1 MKIFFIV
8 GEDSGDA
15 LASGL
20 MKQLKESYGKP
31 IQFYGIGGPKMEAE
45 GFETLM
51 PQKELEAFGI
61 WEIVPKIPT
70 FLKIKDAIIKEIEK
84 TNPDAVITVDFPEFN
99 FLTAKGIKKRGVY
112 KGKIIH
118 YVAPTVWAWR
128 EGRAKK
134 IAKFIDGIMCLF
146 PMEVEYFTKQGIR
159 ASYVG
164 HPIVEKYIATPKGKS
179 YRDVNEIPKDVVILG
194 LFFGSRESEFKNSG
208 RILVEA
214 AKLIIEAKKNVYVI
228 VPTLAKN
235 EYIVQKLL
243 DNLSAPAYVTTSES
257 NKWLAFE
264 ACDVAIAVS
273 GTVGLELAYA
283 RVPHVIT
290 YKVSGITYFLL
301 KILVKVKKAHLVNI
315 LMGRDIVPEFIQS
328 EAEPERIAG
337 SALTL
342 LHDKE
347 KRQEMLAG
355 FEDFRNFLGAN
366 NTFSPSK
373 KAAEFVLSMIS
384 GKRNI
389 SNEFNGA
396 ANRKPR

>member
-1 MKIFFIV
+1 M
-8 GEDSGDA
+8 
-15 LASGL
+15 
-20 MKQLKESYGKP
+20 
-31 IQFYGIGGPKMEAE
+31 
-45 GFETLM
+45 
-51 PQKELEAFGI
+51 
-61 WEIVPKIPT
+61 
-70 FLKIKDAIIKEIEK
+70 
-84 TNPDAVITVDFPEFN
+84 
-99 FLTAKGIKKRGVY
+99 
-112 KGKIIH
+112 
-118 YVAPTVWAWR
+118 
-128 EGRAKK
+128 
-134 IAKFIDGIMCLF
+134 
-146 PMEVEYFTKQGIR
+146 
-159 ASYVG
+159 
-164 HPIVEKYIATPKGKS
+164 
-179 YRDVNEIPKDVVILG
+179 NEIPKDVVILG